1 MSEEQIKIGTEN
13 LLKAQSFRKDDAR
26 ERALQAIENLEK
38 RGAKVTFRSVAR
50 EANLSV
56 SYLYKY
62 DDIKLRIAQTR
73 NNQGSL
79 PRQLQP
85 KSDSSYNKILVRLKE
100 RIVKLEE
107 ENKKLKGINEG
118 LAGKVHRIHFL
129 EDQVE
134 RQKQI
139 IEDLQTR
146 MKEMQA
152 HVNQAKII
160 SISQGKLITDTV
172 NEEQFNKYILTD
184 DLKTKISELG
194 IKLNDNLIQII
205 NSSTEKQVL
214 NALGVVKERL
224 AVGKVKSKVGLFRS
238 ALVENWEPNETEI
251 DIKKSQFHEWYELAR
266 AYGIVIGSKEED
278 GIILVQ
284 ENSKEWIDYEKF
296 SKKWTLAYLKQAV
309 KDK

>member
-13 LLKAQSFRKDDAR
+13 LLKAQSTRKDDAR

-38 RGAKVTFRSVAR
+38 RGAKVSFRSVAR

-62 DDIKLRIAQTR
+62 DDIKVRIAETR

-85 KSDSSYNKILVRLKE
+85 KSDSSYNKILARLKE
-100 RIVKLEE
+100 RTVKLEE

-139 IEDLQTR
+139 IEDLQAR
-146 MKEMQA
+146 MKELQVQ
-152 HVNQAKII
+152 VNQSKVVPIT
-160 SISQGKLITDTV
+160 QGKSI
-172 NEEQFNKYILTD
+172 EEKNYDEESRGCILTEK
-184 DLKTKISELG
+184 LKTQISEVG
-194 IKLNDNLIQII
+194 IKLNNNLIQLI
-205 NSSTEKQVL
+205 NSSTDKQVS
-214 NALGVVKERL
+214 NALAVVKERL

-238 ALVENWEPNETEI
+238 ALVEKWQPNETET
-251 DIKKSQFHEWYELAR
+251 DIQKTQFNEWYELAK
-266 AYGIVIGSKEED
+266 AYGIVIDSKEEN
-278 GIILVQ
+278 GVILVE
-284 ENSKEWIDYEKF
+284 ENSKEWIAYEKF
-296 SKKWTLAYLKQAV
+296 SRKWTLEYLRQRV
-309 KDK
+309 KR

>member
-1 MSEEQIKIGTEN
+1 MSSEQIKIGTEN

-26 ERALQAIENLEK
+26 ERALQAIENLEN

-62 DDIKLRIAQTR
+62 DDIKERIAQTR

-85 KSDSSYNKILVRLKE
+85 KTDSSYNKILTRLKE
-100 RIVKLEE
+100 RIRKLES
-107 ENKKLKGINEG
+107 ENEKLKGINEG

-146 MKEMQA
+146 IKELQSQ
-152 HVNQAKII
+152 VNQTKVVAIT
-160 SISQGKLITDTV
+160 QDKLI
-172 NEEQFNKYILTD
+172 EEKNSQSESRGCILTEK
-184 DLKTKISELG
+184 LRTQISEVG
-194 IKLNDNLIQII
+194 IKLNDHLIQLII
-205 NSSTEKQVL
+205 SSTEKQVL

-224 AVGKVKSKVGLFRS
+224 AVGKVKSKAGLFRS
-238 ALVENWEPNETEI
+238 ALASSWEPNETNA
-251 DIKKSQFHEWYELAR
+251 DIQKSQFHEWYELAR
-266 AYGIVIGSKEED
+266 AYGIVIASKEED
-278 GIILVQ
+278 GVIFVQ
-284 ENSKEWIDYEKF
+284 ENSRNWISYEKF
-296 SKKWTLAYLKQAV
+296 SKKWTLEYLRQKV
-309 KDK
+309 TR